1 MNIYIVEDD
10 ISIISILRKII
21 SDRNLG
27 NVIGF
32 ARDGISGENEILEL
46 NPDIV
51 LVDLLM
57 PGKDGIHL
65 VRKVKVLKPY
75 IQFIMISQV
84 SSKDMIGRAYQYG
97 VEYYIY
103 KPINALE
110 IDNVIKKVTEKIKME
125 RAIGQIQRL
134 VKVGDIKSQETS
146 NDEKDVKEKI
156 NKIMQKI
163 GIIGEVGSQD
173 IVDVVCYLIKN
184 DKTMNDFTITELLAM
199 FTDQT
204 KSMEQRIRRTA
215 AVGLTNLANLGIE
228 DYMNEIFVEYSNGLY
243 SFEQVKIDM
252 DYIRGKVKKRG
263 KVNFKKFIDGMVFY
277 SIRE

>member
-1 MNIYIVEDD
+1 MKIYIVEDD
-10 ISIISILRKII
+10 INIINILGRII
-21 SDRNLG
+21 EDRNLG
-27 NVIGF
+27 NLIGF
-32 ARDGISGENEILEL
+32 SRDGMTGEKEILEL
-46 NPDIV
+46 NPNIV

-57 PGKDGIHL
+57 PGKNGINL
-65 VRKVKVLKPY
+65 VKEIKKLRPS

-84 SSKDMIGRAYQYG
+84 SSKDMIGKAYEYG
-97 VEYYIY
+97 VEYYIS

-110 IDNVIKKVTEKIKME
+110 IENVIKKVTERINME
-125 RAIGQIQRL
+125 RAIGQIQKL
-134 VKVGDIKSQETS
+134 VNINHINSEEDSDYKKDIE
-146 NDEKDVKEKI
+146 VKI

-163 GIIGEVGSQD
+163 GIIGEIGSQD
-173 IVDVVCYLIKN
+173 IVAVVSYLIKYN
-184 DKTMNDFTITELLAM
+184 KTMNDFTITELLSK

-215 AVGLTNLANLGIE
+215 AVGLTNLANIGIE

-252 DYIRGKVKKRG
+252 DYIRGKSNKRG
-263 KVNFKKFIDGMVFY
+263 AVNLKKFIDGMVFY